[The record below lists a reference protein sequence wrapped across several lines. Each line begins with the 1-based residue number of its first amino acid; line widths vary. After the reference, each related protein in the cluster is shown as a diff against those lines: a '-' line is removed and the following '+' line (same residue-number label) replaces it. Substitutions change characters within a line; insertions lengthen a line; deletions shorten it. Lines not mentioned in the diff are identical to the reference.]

1 MVSTW
6 IAQLPPP
13 GSQKGSLCP
22 LLWHFSLAAS
32 QVLPVKEGCSEH
44 LTQAEGK
51 PFICTPESKPV
62 CGSNGLLYD
71 NKCLLCA
78 AARETRVNIGIRG
91 KQERKPKV
99 DCNRYPRAKERGPF
113 FCPKVYKPVCGT
125 NDMTYGNKC
134 LLCSAI
140 WETGINIGMKHK
152 GKCGEKV
159 GRLGSGADRVSRPP
173 SSQASQPATELAW
186 KV

>member
-1 MVSTW
+1 MVTR
-6 IAQLPPP
+6 
-13 GSQKGSLCP
+13 CP
-22 LLWHFSLAAS
+22 D
-32 QVLPVKEGCSEH
+32 
-44 LTQAEGK
+44 
-51 PFICTPESKPV
+51 FIGTDLIF
-62 CGSNGLLYD
+62 G
-71 NKCLLCA
+71 
-78 AARETRVNIGIRG
+78 
-91 KQERKPKV
+91 V

-159 GRLGSGADRVSRPP
+159 NPGIS
-173 SSQASQPATELAW
+173 
-186 KV
+186 